1 MHQTSTLQCSCWWV
15 IIHAYFCFC
24 WCFQDSFSRRC
35 LQVCFIY
42 EQLAFHLVHVVIL
55 SFHATHIHTLL
66 MPFDFKY
73 VNAWFDFWYTVLLIF
88 THCLPPSTFSMLT
101 HDSTSGVC
109 RFVNNRR
116 QIIVVWVYLWTCM
129 EKLGASHSSDSLRS
143 KRVKYTRKEYVSTS
157 YLRL

>member
-1 MHQTSTLQCSCWWV
+1 MLIFVFVDVFRTPFHADVFRYASSMNSWRFTWSMLSFCLFMQLIFTHCSCPLT
-15 IIHAYFCFC
+15 
-24 WCFQDSFSRRC
+24 SSM
-35 LQVCFIY
+35 
-42 EQLAFHLVHVVIL
+42 
-55 SFHATHIHTLL
+55 L
-66 MPFDFKY
+66 MHD
-73 VNAWFDFWYTVLLIF
+73 FDFWYTVLLIF

-109 RFVNNRR
+109 RFVNNCR